1 MLTKR
6 EEEVMD
12 LVVKGYNNREI
23 AELLTI
29 TSHTTK
35 AHLASIFTKLNVAN
49 RVQATVKY
57 IFMKK
62 LTDAK
67 SSKE

>member
-62 LTDAK
+62 LTDVK